1 MRPELAAV
9 VALYEKN
16 PHAGVKTITK
26 GGNGYKKLSPKGWP
40 PEVHYEFHWNEST
53 GRVDVELHDEFA
65 ASGDL
70 PKILEAAAKRLAS
83 KYSEGIR
90 FDAKWLS
97 GCRVVATVPV
107 GATDNVVTTMHKL
120 IDDTFEEVAAWVRA
134 RAAEAAAG
142 AELPARPATSA
153 SGSSLNTILYGPPGT
168 GKTYT
173 TINKALGILDPAF
186 VTTNPNRP
194 QLKQRFDELQAAK
207 RIEFVTFHQSFS
219 YEDFVEGLR
228 AWNDEASGDLR
239 YSIEDGVF
247 KRLCQRAETAGA
259 AGGASLGVRAEP
271 RIWKISIDGT
281 GPSKVR
287 DYCFKHGQARIGWG
301 DSGDLRCVDVDGLAL
316 GTNDK
321 SSLRNFSADIQ
332 AGDVL
337 LCIRSVTEVQAI
349 GVVTGEYH
357 YDKEPP
363 SALAAPLYQHVLPVK
378 WLATGLSLSVLVLN
392 ANTRFTLKTV
402 YELPRFSW
410 SDLLA
415 ALKATGTAI
424 LGPAKTGNPPEKF
437 VLIIDEINRGNISR
451 VFGELITLIETS
463 KRAGREEALQ
473 VQLPY
478 SKRAFSVPDNV
489 HIIGTMNTADRSLA
503 TLDNALRRRFR
514 FEEMAPKPE
523 LLDEVTVDGINIGKL
538 LRVMNERIEV
548 LFDRDHCLGHAY
560 LLPLKAEPTL
570 AKLAQI
576 FLTEIIPLLQE
587 YFFEDWQKIAWVL
600 NDHRK
605 DEKHQFL
612 RRVKT
617 NTVDLFGD
625 DVTQVVDRRWT
636 IQGEAFS
643 LQESYLGII
652 GKAP

>member
-1 MRPELAAV
+1 MPPMRPVLQAV
-9 VALYEKN
+9 VDAYAAIAK
-16 PHAGVKTITK
+16 PDFPVASGRADYYRCVKPKDWPAG
-26 GGNGYKKLSPKGWP
+26 L
-40 PEVHYEFHWNEST
+40 HYEFQVRTKDN
-53 GRVDVELHDEFA
+53 RVGAELHVELGRLMGVRKIIEQVAMDLQ
-65 ASGDL
+65 ASPLDVAFHPNWQG
-70 PKILEAAAKRLAS
+70 K
-83 KYSEGIR
+83 
-90 FDAKWLS
+90 
-97 GCRVVATVPV
+97 GCRVVAMVP
-107 GATDNVVTTMHKL
+107 GDNPLQV
-120 IDDTFEEVAAWVRA
+120 
-134 RAAEAAAG
+134 AEAMQQLIG
-142 AELPARPATSA
+142 ASYSHVNDWLARHDDVEPANQCH
-153 SGSSLNTILYGPPGT
+153 LNTILYGPPGT

-173 TINKALGILDPAF
+173 TINKALSILAPELEPA
-186 VTTNPNRP
+186 TNPNRA

-259 AGGASLGVRAEP
+259 GGGTSLGVRDEP

-287 DYCFKHGQARIGWG
+287 DHCFKHGEARIGWG
-301 DSGDLRCVDVDGLAL
+301 DCGDLRSVDVDGLAL

-321 SSLRNFSADIQ
+321 SSLRNFSSDIQ

-378 WLATGLSLSVLVLN
+378 WLATGLNLSVLVLN

-402 YELPRFSW
+402 YELARFSW
-410 SDLLA
+410 SDLLLA
-415 ALKATGTAI
+415 WKATGTDV
-424 LGPAKTGNPPEKF
+424 LGPATTGNPPEPY

-478 SKRAFSVPDNV
+478 SKRLFSVPDNV
-489 HIIGTMNTADRSLA
+489 YIIGTMNTADRSLA
-503 TLDNALRRRFR
+503 TLDNALRRRFH
-514 FEEMAPKPE
+514 FEEMPPLHK
-523 LLDEVTVDGINIGKL
+523 LLVDVVVGGINIGEL

-560 LLPLKAEPTL
+560 LLPLKGDPTL
-570 AKLAQI
+570 DKLSQI
-576 FLTEIIPLLQE
+576 FRAEIIPLLQE
-587 YFFEDWQKIAWVL
+587 YFFDDWQKIAWVL

-605 DEKHQFL
+605 DEKHQFVCK
-612 RRVKT
+612 VKT
-617 NTVDLFGD
+617 NIADLFGD
-625 DVTQVVDRRWT
+625 DVTQVVDRRWA
-636 IQGEAFS
+636 IQVEAFA
-643 LQESYLGII
+643 LKESYLGII

>member
-9 VALYEKN
+9 VDAYAKIAKPGFAIARAHNDHFRCIRPEN
-16 PHAGVKTITK
+16 
-26 GGNGYKKLSPKGWP
+26 WP
-40 PEVHYEFHWNEST
+40 QEVHYEFLAKHSSS
-53 GRVDVELHDEFA
+53 RVGVELHIESADLMGLQGLMASLPSELVA
-65 ASGDL
+65 AYPEVAYDPTWQGKRCRLVILIAGDD
-70 PKILEAAAKRLAS
+70 PVQLAQ
-83 KYSEGIR
+83 
-90 FDAKWLS
+90 AMQ
-97 GCRVVATVPV
+97 V
-107 GATDNVVTTMHKL
+107 L
-120 IDDTFEEVAAWVRA
+120 IDKSFSRVDAWLKARKPPDTWRSVH
-134 RAAEAAAG
+134 
-142 AELPARPATSA
+142 
-153 SGSSLNTILYGPPGT
+153 LNTILYGPPGT

-186 VTTNPNRP
+186 VATNPNRP

-259 AGGASLGVRAEP
+259 AGGATLGVRDEP

-287 DYCFKHGQARIGWG
+287 DYCFKHGEARIGWG
-301 DSGDLRCVDVDGLAL
+301 DCGDLRSVDVDGLAL

-357 YDKEPP
+357 FDKEPP

-378 WLATGLSLSVLVLN
+378 WLATGLNLSVLVLN

-402 YELPRFSW
+402 YELSRFSW
-410 SDLLA
+410 SDLLLA
-415 ALKATGTAI
+415 WKATGTDI
-424 LGPAKTGNPPEKF
+424 LGPATTGHPPEQF

-514 FEEMAPKPE
+514 FEEMPPKPE